1 MPIHVKESYI
11 VAAKELADCYKEI
24 QLEHEHGDDD
34 AGAMREYN
42 LLALTCTMVLNRGA
56 AFGNA
61 SLLKRFEQCEAYMPP
76 DIVDSFH
83 FQQIRERLRAMGM
96 VPGDLCSCAGTP
108 SRRPALTPVGGTN
121 ASCYRYNQGHAMSIE
136 IELGL
141 GNVLLRGSL
150 TNDGRHAG
158 LRDTYLQIYEK
169 LELAFEGL
177 PADLPA
183 AKDLMLS
190 FTSAD
195 SPLRLT
201 FVVDLT
207 ANDPVGAAQL
217 PPLTLARRVTT
228 RDSVRATLARPHARV
243 TLESLLCRCRRE
255 LIWAGQAC
263 RPTPATLR
271 PAAARRRT
279 TCFKCSTHRRRRRS
293 YSARALGWARTRLGF
308 LR

>member
-1 MPIHVKESYI
+1 
-11 VAAKELADCYKEI
+11 
-24 QLEHEHGDDD
+24 
-34 AGAMREYN
+34 
-42 LLALTCTMVLNRGA
+42 
-56 AFGNA
+56 
-61 SLLKRFEQCEAYMPP
+61 
-76 DIVDSFH
+76 
-83 FQQIRERLRAMGM
+83 
-96 VPGDLCSCAGTP
+96 
-108 SRRPALTPVGGTN
+108 
-121 ASCYRYNQGHAMSIE
+121 MSIE

-141 GNVLLRGSL
+141 GNLLLRGSL

-158 LRDTYLQIYEK
+158 LRDTYVEIYEK

-190 FTSAD
+190 CTSAD

-201 FVVDLT
+201 FVVDLM

-228 RDSVRATLARPHARV
+228 RESVRAIPARPHASPSRAFSV
-243 TLESLLCRCRRE
+243 AGRRE
-255 LIWAGQAC
+255 LSWAGQAC

-279 TCFKCSTHRRRRRS
+279 TCFRCSTHRRRRRS
-293 YSARALGWARTRLGF
+293 YSARALGWARTRLGVSP
-308 LR
+308 